1 MSIKLSV
8 LVPVYNEKDAIK
20 GFFSSLQSA
29 VAKLNITSE
38 IIAIN
43 DGSRDGSVEALRSVK
58 GITVLSHDKNKGYGA
73 ALKTGIRKSTGEFL
87 MIIDADGT
95 YPLDML
101 PEMMKGM
108 QQYDMVV
115 GSRTGKSVHIPLFR
129 RPAKFIISKLANF
142 LTGEKIPD
150 LNSGFRVF
158 KRELAEEF
166 FHLFPDGFSFTTTI
180 TLASLTNNYSVKYI
194 PINYHKRYG
203 QSSIKPFRD
212 FTGFITLIFRVMLYF
227 RPLKFFMTPG
237 FLLMLLGIAHGIYQ
251 EITNP
256 LTGLGSLPIILVL
269 SGLQI
274 IFLGVVADLVVS
286 SRK

>member
-150 LNSGFRVF
+150 LNS
-158 KRELAEEF
+158 
-166 FHLFPDGFSFTTTI
+166 
-180 TLASLTNNYSVKYI
+180 
-194 PINYHKRYG
+194 
-203 QSSIKPFRD
+203 
-212 FTGFITLIFRVMLYF
+212 
-227 RPLKFFMTPG
+227 
-237 FLLMLLGIAHGIYQ
+237 
-251 EITNP
+251 
-256 LTGLGSLPIILVL
+256 
-269 SGLQI
+269 
-274 IFLGVVADLVVS
+274 
-286 SRK
+286 